1 MTERAFHPFADVFPL
16 LEGAEFDGLVAD
28 VKAHGIRESIWV
40 FEDQI
45 LDGRHRHRAAKAAGV
60 ECPERIY
67 TGDDPL
73 GFVISANLHRR
84 HLDTSQRGMVAARL
98 ATLRQG
104 DNQYS
109 EGPSIEGASKLLN
122 VGRAT
127 TERAREV
134 LDHGVSELQAAVD
147 HGKIAVSTAAE
158 IANAP
163 VDEQRRLVALSEK
176 EILLAAKTIAEDRA
190 VIKRAENQQKRHSA
204 PPLPHGKFETIVVD
218 PPWPITK
225 MALHARLNIV
235 KELDYPAMSEEEIF
249 SFPLPEF
256 AADNCHLFCWS
267 IQKFL
272 PTALRLVEHWG
283 FRYVLL
289 FTWHKSGGYQPL
301 GLPAFNSEF
310 VVYARMGTPEFI
322 DTKDFR
328 TCFEGRRRQHSRKPD
343 EFYSLIARVTAAPR
357 LDVFSREQREG
368 FVSWGNETDKFTEA
382 SSAITGA
389 AMMRDAAL

>member
-1 MTERAFHPFADVFPL
+1 MSERAFHRYANVFPL

-28 VKAHGIRESIWV
+28 IKAHGVHEPIWI
-40 FEDQI
+40 FEEQI
-45 LDGRHRHRAAKAAGV
+45 LDGRNRRRAARVAGV

-73 GFVISANLHRR
+73 GFVVSVNLHRR
-84 HLDTSQRGMVAARL
+84 HLDTSQRGMAAARL
-98 ATLRQG
+98 ATLRLG
-104 DNQYS
+104 DNQHS

-134 LDHGVSELQAAVD
+134 LDHGVSELQSAVD

-176 EILLAAKTIAEDRA
+176 EILLAAKTIAQDRA

-204 PPLPHGKFETIVVD
+204 PPLPHGKFETIVID

-225 MALHARLNIV
+225 MALYARPDV
-235 KELDYPAMSEEEIF
+235 AGELDYPAMSEEEIF

-267 IQKFL
+267 TQKFL
-272 PTALRLVEHWG
+272 PSALRLVEHWS
-283 FRYVLL
+283 FKYL
-289 FTWHKSGGYQPL
+289 FLMTWHKSGGFQPL

-310 VVYARMGTPEFI
+310 VIYARKGTPKFI
-322 DTKDFR
+322 DTKNFG
-328 TCFEGRRRQHSRKPD
+328 TSFEGRRRQHSRKPD
-343 EFYSLIARVTAAPR
+343 EFYSLVARVTARPR
-357 LDVFSREQREG
+357 IDVFSREQREG

-389 AMMRDAAL
+389 AMREAAQ